1 MRRDLCSSTR
11 ETDIP
16 SDICFPIPSTH
27 IGRDMCFPTRK
38 YISLATCFLPWK
50 HIYVVI
56 CLSHFL
62 LNSQSVLLPFCSKK
76 DDAIFEIVILFLLQR
91 CSLGKFHVID
101 RQNTR
106 N

>member
-16 SDICFPIPSTH
+16 RDICFPIPSTH
-27 IGRDMCFPTRK
+27 IGSDMCFPTGEH
-38 YISLATCFLPWK
+38 ISLATCFPPWK
-50 HIYVVI
+50 HIYLVI

-76 DDAIFEIVILFLLQR
+76 DYVIFEIVILFCSNALLWVNFM
-91 CSLGKFHVID
+91 S
-101 RQNTR
+101 
-106 N
+106 

>member
-27 IGRDMCFPTRK
+27 IGRDMCFPTREH
-38 YISLATCFLPWK
+38 ISLATCFLPWK

-76 DDAIFEIVILFLLQR
+76 DYAIFEIVILF
-91 CSLGKFHVID
+91 CSNAVLWVNFMS
-101 RQNTR
+101 
-106 N
+106 